1 MILLDTHVAL
11 WMIRGDAALGR
22 RARATADAALEKGE
36 LAVSAISFWE
46 LALLISKGRLRSLDD
61 PREQR
66 HLMIRAGIRELPLS
80 GEIAIL
86 AAELGALHSDP
97 ADRFIAATAIARSAT
112 LMTADERLLKW
123 KHSVKRQDAES

>member
-11 WMIRGDAALGR
+11 WIMRGDAALGKK
-22 RARATADAALEKGE
+22 ARAAAEGALQKGE
-36 LAVSAISFWE
+36 LAISSISFWE
-46 LALLISKGRLRSLDD
+46 VALLISKGRLRSIDD

-66 HLMIRAGIRELPLS
+66 NLMIRAGVRELPLS

-86 AAELGALHSDP
+86 AAELETLHHDP
-97 ADRFIAATAIARSAT
+97 ADRFIAATAIAHSAI
-112 LMTADERLLKW
+112 LMTADERILKW